1 MKGPNQPLVH
11 AGSAW
16 SPGPPAI
23 AAPPCLRLS
32 DGEKNMSEQAL
43 RFATFLAPNM
53 LPVYQF
59 IADRVGEKLGCRTEL
74 AVGKSFN
81 EFEAGQTDI
90 GFI

>member
-1 MKGPNQPLVH
+1 
-11 AGSAW
+11 
-16 SPGPPAI
+16 
-23 AAPPCLRLS
+23 
-32 DGEKNMSEQAL
+32 MSEQTL

-74 AVGKSFN
+74 AVGKSFD
-81 EFEAGQTDI
+81 EFEAGQADI